1 MEKVTMNC
9 KMSSFFCGS
18 GLPQK
23 VGRKLLKNIV
33 EFYYILKFTKKELE
47 VWQVGVLNYVNY
59 NIKLCFLEEFGFYLT
74 GCDHHDLGGVK
85 LKQNITSIS

>member
-9 KMSSFFCGS
+9 KVSYFLWIWASLESWKKTLEKHCRVLLYS
-18 GLPQK
+18 K
-23 VGRKLLKNIV
+23 V
-33 EFYYILKFTKKELE
+33 LE

>member
-9 KMSSFFCGS
+9 KVSYFCGS

-33 EFYYILKFTKKELE
+33 EFYYILKLE